1 MWNLN
6 GNIDTVILIIQL
18 RKMNAFNSPLDAFL
32 YWEAESPNQVFLNQP
47 INNQKTSFTFK
58 EAGEEAR
65 KMAAYLKSLNLPE
78 RSHIAL
84 LSKNCAHWI
93 MSDLAIMMAG
103 YVSIPIY
110 PTLNSSS
117 MNQILTHSESK
128 AIIIGKLDD
137 FASQK
142 EGIPDIP
149 KISVGLF
156 GESEGVLW
164 EDIINNTEQLIDVHK
179 PEPEA
184 LHTII
189 YTSGTT
195 GNPKGVMHTG
205 SNFMESSSTLVRE
218 FSLDTKV
225 KLFSYLPLAHVAERL
240 LINGGIV
247 LGGTITFVDSLE
259 TFAKDLEAVQ
269 PNLFFAVPR
278 IWTKFREKI
287 LESIPQKK
295 LNVLL
300 KMPIINNIIKKKLK
314 QKLGLSETIFIASA
328 AAPIASE
335 IVEWY
340 LKLGITIYQGYG
352 MTEDCCVSH
361 FNKPGA
367 NKIGTVGKTFD
378 NVKVKLSPEGE
389 ICIKNKC
396 LMKGYFK
403 APELTAEVIDNEGYL
418 KTGDMGEFDHDGF
431 LSIVGRV
438 KDQFKTD
445 KGKYIS
451 PSHIEL
457 LMTENTDIEQI
468 CIVGTGIPQ
477 PIALVTL
484 SELGKA
490 KSKQNVSKSLLTS
503 VTKINPSLEKHER
516 LEKVVVMKED
526 WNVSNG
532 LTTPS
537 MKVKRNSIEKIHQE
551 FYPNWFNTSENVIFE

>member
-1 MWNLN
+1 MQ
-6 GNIDTVILIIQL
+6 VF
-18 RKMNAFNSPLDAFL
+18 KSPLDAFL
-32 YWEAESPNQVFLNQP
+32 YWEKESPNNVFLIQP
-47 INNQKTSFTFK
+47 VDGKKVTYTYK
-58 EAGEEAR
+58 EAGEYAR
-65 KMAAYLKSLNLPE
+65 KMAAYLQSLHFPD

-84 LSKNCAHWI
+84 FSKNCAHWI
-93 MSDLAIMMAG
+93 LSDLAIMMAG

-110 PTLNSSS
+110 PTLNSTS
-117 MNQILTHSESK
+117 MHQILVHSESK

-137 FASQK
+137 FESQK
-142 EGIPDIP
+142 EGIPNIP
-149 KISVGLF
+149 KISIGLY
-156 GESEGVLW
+156 GIQEGTLW
-164 EDIINNTEQLIDVHK
+164 ETVIVNTQALENVYQVN
-179 PEPEA
+179 PED

-195 GNPKGVMHTG
+195 GTPKGVMHTG

-218 FSLDTKV
+218 FTLNKKP

-240 LINGGIV
+240 LINSGMV
-247 LGGTITFVDSLE
+247 LGGNITFAESLE

-295 LNVLL
+295 LNVIL
-300 KMPIINNIIKKKLK
+300 KIPILNGIVKNKLK
-314 QKLGLSETIFIASA
+314 QKLGLKEAVFIASA
-328 AAPIASE
+328 AAPIATE

-361 FNKPGA
+361 FNKPNA

-378 NVKVKLSPEGE
+378 NVKAKLSPEGE
-389 ICIKNKC
+389 ICIKNNC
-396 LMKGYFK
+396 LMKGYYK
-403 APELTAEVIDNEGYL
+403 APDITAEVFDEEGYL

-431 LSIVGRV
+431 LRIVGRV

-457 LMTENTDIEQI
+457 MLSANTDIEQI

-490 KSKQNVSKSLLTS
+490 KSRQDLSDSLQAT
-503 VTKINPSLEKHER
+503 VDEINPTLEKHER
-516 LEKVVVMKED
+516 LEKVVIMKED
-526 WNVSNG
+526 WNVANG

-537 MKVKRNSIEKIHQE
+537 LKVKRNSIEKIHQP
-551 FYPNWFNTSENVIFE
+551 FYSDWFHTSDKIIFE

>member
-1 MWNLN
+1 M
-6 GNIDTVILIIQL
+6 
-18 RKMNAFNSPLDAFL
+18 KAFNSPLEAFL
-32 YWEAESPNQVFLNQP
+32 HWEAESPNQIFLSQP
-47 INNQKTSFTFK
+47 INGKQIRYTYQ
-58 EAGEEAR
+58 EAGQEAR
-65 KMAAYLKSLNLPE
+65 KIASYLRSLNLPD

-84 LSKNCAHWI
+84 FSKNCAHWI
-93 MSDLAIMMAG
+93 MSDIAIMMAD

-110 PTLNSSS
+110 PTLNSKSA
-117 MNQILTHSESK
+117 NQILVHSDSK
-128 AIIIGKLDD
+128 AIIVGKLDD
-137 FASQK
+137 FESQK
-142 EGIPDIP
+142 SGIPDMPI
-149 KISVGLF
+149 ISVGLY
-156 GESEGVLW
+156 GEDEGMLW
-164 EDIINNTEQLIDVHK
+164 ETIIRDTYSLETIHKID
-179 PEPEA
+179 PEA

-205 SNFMESSSTLVRE
+205 SNFMESSSTFLRS
-218 FSLDTKV
+218 FTLDYNP

-240 LINGGIV
+240 LNNAGMTLCGSIN
-247 LGGTITFVDSLE
+247 FAESLE
-259 TFAKDLEAVQ
+259 TFAKNLEAVQ

-287 LESIPQKK
+287 LESIPQKR
-295 LNVLL
+295 LNLL
-300 KMPIINNIIKKKLK
+300 LSIPIVNRIIKNKLK
-314 QKLGLSETIFIASA
+314 QKLGLKDAVFIASA

-335 IVEWY
+335 MIDWY

-361 FNKPGA
+361 FNLPEA
-367 NKIGTVGKTFD
+367 NKVGTVGKTFD
-378 NVKVKLSPEGE
+378 NVQVKLSPEGE

-396 LMKGYFK
+396 LMKGYYK
-403 APELTAEVIDNEGYL
+403 APDITASVFDEEGYL
-418 KTGDMGEFDHDGF
+418 KTGDMGEFDHDGY
-431 LSIVGRV
+431 LTIVGRV

-457 LMTENTDIEQI
+457 SMSSNTDIEQI

-484 SELGKA
+484 SELGKS
-490 KSKQNVSKSLLTS
+490 KSKKEVANSLEDS
-503 VTKINPSLEKHER
+503 VTKINPSLEKHEK
-516 LEKVVVMKED
+516 LEKVVIMKED

-537 MKVKRNSIEKIHQE
+537 LKVKRNSIEKIHQQ
-551 FYPNWFNTSENVIFE
+551 FYKSWFENAEKVIFE

>member
-1 MWNLN
+1 M
-6 GNIDTVILIIQL
+6 QEF
-18 RKMNAFNSPLDAFL
+18 KSPLEAFL
-32 YWEAESPNQVFLNQP
+32 YWEAESPNQIFLNQP
-47 INNQKTSFTFK
+47 VSGNKLTFTFK
-58 EAGEEAR
+58 EAGLEAR
-65 KMAAYLKSLNLPE
+65 KIAAYLKSLNLPD

-84 LSKNCAHWI
+84 FSKNCAHWV
-93 MSDLAIMMAG
+93 MADLAIMMAG
-103 YVSIPIY
+103 FVSIPIY
-110 PTLNSSS
+110 PTLNSTT
-117 MNQILTHSESK
+117 MHQILNHSDTK
-128 AIIIGKLDD
+128 AIIVGKLDD
-137 FASQK
+137 YKSQK

-149 KISVGLF
+149 RISIGLF
-156 GESEGVLW
+156 GVFDGIVW
-164 EDIINNTEQLIDVHK
+164 EDIIENTKPLIEVHQTDSN
-179 PEPEA
+179 A

-195 GNPKGVMHTG
+195 GTPKGVMHSG

-218 FSLDTKV
+218 FTLDNKP

-240 LINGGIV
+240 LINAGMV
-247 LGGTITFVDSLE
+247 LGGSITFAESLD

-287 LESIPQKK
+287 LESIPQKN

-300 KMPIINNIIKKKLK
+300 KIPFINKLIINKLK
-314 QKLGLSETIFIASA
+314 QKLGLKEAVFIASA

-335 IVEWY
+335 IVQWY
-340 LKLGITIYQGYG
+340 LKLDITIYQGYG

-367 NKIGTVGKTFD
+367 SKIGSVGKTFD
-378 NVKVKLSPEGE
+378 NVRAKLSPEGE

-396 LMKGYFK
+396 LMMGYYK
-403 APELTAEVIDNEGYL
+403 APELTAQVFDDEGYL

-457 LMTENTDIEQI
+457 LMAGNTDIEQI

-477 PIALVTL
+477 PIALITL
-484 SELGKA
+484 SELGRA
-490 KSKQNVSKSLLTS
+490 KSSQDLIRSLQTS
-503 VTKINPSLEKHER
+503 MSAINPSLEKHER
-516 LEKVVVMKED
+516 LEKVVIMKED
-526 WNVSNG
+526 WNVANG

-551 FYPNWFNTSENVIFE
+551 FYSTWFDMLEIVIFE

>member
-1 MWNLN
+1 M
-6 GNIDTVILIIQL
+6 QE
-18 RKMNAFNSPLDAFL
+18 FNSPLAAFL
-32 YWEAESPNQVFLNQP
+32 HWEAESPNHIFLKQP
-47 INNQKTSFTFK
+47 INGKKIEYTYQ
-58 EAGEEAR
+58 EAGKEAR
-65 KMAAYLKSLNLPE
+65 KMATYLNSLGLPD

-93 MSDLAIMMAG
+93 ISDLAIMMAG

-117 MNQILTHSESK
+117 MNQILVHSESK

-149 KISVGLF
+149 RISVGLF
-156 GESEGVLW
+156 GEQEGMLW
-164 EDIINNTEQLIDVHK
+164 EDIIEKNQALKEVHK
-179 PEPEA
+179 TDPDA

-195 GNPKGVMHTG
+195 GTPKGVMHSG

-218 FSLDTKV
+218 FTLDSKPR
-225 KLFSYLPLAHVAERL
+225 LFSYLPLAHVAERL
-240 LINGGIV
+240 LNNAGMA
-247 LGGTITFVDSLE
+247 LGGSITFAESLE
-259 TFAKDLEAVQ
+259 TFAKDLEEVQ

-287 LESIPQKK
+287 LESLPQKK
-295 LNVLL
+295 LNLLL
-300 KMPIINNIIKKKLK
+300 KIPILNGIIKNKLK
-314 QKLGLSETIFIASA
+314 HKLGLKEAVFIASA
-328 AAPIASE
+328 AAPISSE
-335 IVEWY
+335 IVRWY

-367 NKIGTVGKTFD
+367 NKIGSVGKTFD
-378 NVKVKLSPEGE
+378 NVKAKLSPEGE

-396 LMKGYFK
+396 LMKGYYK
-403 APELTAEVIDNEGYL
+403 APELTAEVFDDEGYL

-457 LMTENTDIEQI
+457 LMCGNTDIEQI

-477 PIALVTL
+477 PIALITL

-490 KSKQNVSKSLLTS
+490 KSKEDVSSSLLASATG
-503 VTKINPSLEKHER
+503 INPTLEKHER
-516 LEKVVVMKED
+516 IEKIVIMKED
-526 WNVSNG
+526 WNVANG
-532 LTTPS
+532 LATPS
-537 MKVKRNSIEKIHQE
+537 LKVKRNSIEKIHQE
-551 FYPNWFNTSENVIFE
+551 FYPSWFKTTEKVIFE

>member
-1 MWNLN
+1 MSE
-6 GNIDTVILIIQL
+6 
-18 RKMNAFNSPLDAFL
+18 FNSPLEAFL
-32 YWEAESPNQVFLNQP
+32 YWEAESPNHIFLNQP
-47 INNQKTSFTFK
+47 INRNKLTYTYQ
-58 EAGEEAR
+58 EVGQEAR
-65 KMAAYLKSLNLPE
+65 KVAAYLKSLNFPDG
-78 RSHIAL
+78 SHIAL

-110 PTLNSSS
+110 PTLNSKS
-117 MNQILTHSESK
+117 MNQILVHSESK

-137 FASQK
+137 FSAQK
-142 EGIPDIP
+142 AGVPNIPRVSIGLYGEDEG
-149 KISVGLF
+149 K
-156 GESEGVLW
+156 LW
-164 EDIINNTEQLIDVHK
+164 EAIINDTQPLNQLHNSD
-179 PEPEA
+179 PDA

-195 GNPKGVMHTG
+195 GNPKGVMHSG

-218 FSLDTKV
+218 FTLDDKP

-240 LINGGIV
+240 LNNAGMV
-247 LGGTITFVDSLE
+247 LGGNITFVESLE

-287 LESIPQKK
+287 LESLPQKK
-295 LNVLL
+295 LNILL
-300 KMPIINNIIKKKLK
+300 SIPIINNIIKKKLQ
-314 QKLGLSETIFIASA
+314 QKLGLRDAVFIASA

-335 IVEWY
+335 IVQWY
-340 LKLGITIYQGYG
+340 SKLGITIYQGYG

-361 FNKPGA
+361 FNKSGA

-378 NVKVKLSPEGE
+378 NVKAKLTSEGE
-389 ICIKNKC
+389 ICIKNNC
-396 LMKGYFK
+396 LMKGYYK
-403 APELTAEVIDNEGYL
+403 APELTAEVFDDEGYL

-457 LMTENTDIEQI
+457 LMTSNTDIEQI

-490 KSKQNVSKSLLTS
+490 KSKQELSNSLQSSIHT
-503 VTKINPSLEKHER
+503 INPTLEKHER

-526 WNVSNG
+526 WNVANG

-551 FYPNWFNTSENVIFE
+551 FYSTWFSTSEKVIFE